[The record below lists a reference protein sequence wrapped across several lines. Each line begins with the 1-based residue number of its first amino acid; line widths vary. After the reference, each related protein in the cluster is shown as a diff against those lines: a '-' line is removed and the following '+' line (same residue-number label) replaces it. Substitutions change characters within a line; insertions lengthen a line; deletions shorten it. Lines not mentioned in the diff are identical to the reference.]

1 MLYSSVCHLRQEDRG
16 KGSTLTCGELE
27 RCVLLSVRLC
37 RTQRKSAPTGGRRS
51 KREGESWVERRRSQI
66 SQWLHGVMYLW
77 SAAMDCNPRS
87 LLFILPLL
95 LSCVVPAFPIIY
107 PPNEGKATL
116 SLRTCVF
123 MCVCARACE
132 WCATARI
139 AGRVL
144 CAHRGLATV
153 QIIVITTRRWSRS
166 AWWRHPGPRRA
177 GVWSLTDN
185 N

>member
-1 MLYSSVCHLRQEDRG
+1 MLNSSVCHSRQEDARG
-16 KGSTLTCGELE
+16 KGSALTCGELE

-95 LSCVVPAFPIIY
+95 LSCVTPAFPIIY

-123 MCVCARACE
+123 MYMCMCVCVCGRARMCVNGAPLH
-132 WCATARI
+132 A
-139 AGRVL
+139 
-144 CAHRGLATV
+144 
-153 QIIVITTRRWSRS
+153 S
-166 AWWRHPGPRRA
+166 RA
-177 GVWSLTDN
+177 GCCALTADLLLSKLQQ
-185 N
+185 